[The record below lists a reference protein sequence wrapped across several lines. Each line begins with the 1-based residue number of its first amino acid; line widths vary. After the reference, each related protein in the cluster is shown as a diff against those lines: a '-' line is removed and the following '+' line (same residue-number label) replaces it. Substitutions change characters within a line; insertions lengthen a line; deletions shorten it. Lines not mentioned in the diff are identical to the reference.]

1 MSQENVD
8 VLRAAFSAWNAEDM
22 NSFRAGHASAPLHA
36 SPHDLIHR
44 RGVFASTDADTDAP
58 PVWCASSCWS
68 EPVAC
73 IPGSGE
79 IAYSRRPAA
88 SRA

>member
-44 RGVFASTDADTDAP
+44 RGVFAFN
-58 PVWCASSCWS
+58 
-68 EPVAC
+68 
-73 IPGSGE
+73 
-79 IAYSRRPAA
+79 RRRYRRTA
-88 SRA
+88 RLVRIVLLV